1 MEYTKEGCPLRR
13 SEGVAVSPQ
22 KFWEGRVAENRAF
35 RVPLRW
41 AGEEVGQWEEGAG
54 KVQVTDGQ
62 AAARMQK
69 RERSDTGINR
79 I

>member
-1 MEYTKEGCPLRR
+1 MG
-13 SEGVAVSPQ
+13 
-22 KFWEGRVAENRAF
+22 
-35 RVPLRW
+35 
-41 AGEEVGQWEEGAG
+41 GEEVGQWEEGAG